1 MLITSTLMPRNEIN
15 IVKWLTVLF
24 ETIRI
29 PLYFNVN
36 LYIIYY
42 NRDRYYMFKIKI
54 VYKTN

>member
-42 NRDRYYMFKIKI
+42 NRDRYYMLKIKI